1 MIRRKKTEP
10 QPAKP
15 APTLA
20 RLPFSAYIFD
30 FDGVILDALSVRTK
44 AFSYIFRDHPKK
56 ALDEFNKYHLA
67 NGGISRFV
75 KIRYFYEQI
84 LKQELDKET
93 EKKLIAEFAQFV
105 RNKLYNQDLL
115 IADTVMFIE
124 HLPPN
129 LSLFIASGSEQ
140 SELISL
146 CEYLGINT
154 FFTKIVGS
162 PTPKA
167 QNIAALLQEF
177 FLNASDTVFIGD
189 SRSDY
194 EAAQANNIAFYGYN
208 NTDLMGIGDGY
219 IEQFIP
225 LIVKW
230 KKTQS

>member
-20 RLPFSAYIFD
+20 RLPFPAYIFD
-30 FDGVILDALSVRTK
+30 FDGVILDAVSVRTK
-44 AFSYIFRDHPKK
+44 AFLHIFRDHPKK
-56 ALDEFNKYHLA
+56 ALDEFNQYHLA
-67 NGGISRFV
+67 NGGVSRFV
-75 KIRYFYEQI
+75 KIRYFFEQI

-93 EKKLIAEFAQFV
+93 EKKLLDEFALFV

-115 IADTVMFIE
+115 IADTIMFIE

-140 SELISL
+140 TELRSL
-146 CEYLGINT
+146 CEYLGIAS

-162 PTPKA
+162 PTPKT

-177 FLNASDTVFIGD
+177 FLNPSDAVFIGD

-194 EAAQANNIAFYGYN
+194 EAAQANNVAFYGYN
-208 NTDLMGIGDGY
+208 NLDLMGIGDGY

-225 LIVKW
+225 LTIKW
-230 KKTQS
+230 KKTHV

>member
-44 AFSYIFRDHPKK
+44 AFLYIFRDHPKK
-56 ALDEFNKYHLA
+56 ALDEFTKYHLA
-67 NGGISRFV
+67 NGGVSRFV

-84 LKQELDKET
+84 LQQELDKET
-93 EKKLIAEFAQFV
+93 EKKMIAEFAQFV

-146 CEYLGINT
+146 CEYLGIHT

-208 NTDLMGIGDGY
+208 NTDLMGMGDGY

>member
-10 QPAKP
+10 QAAKP

-30 FDGVILDALSVRTK
+30 FDGVILDAISVRTK
-44 AFSYIFRDHPKK
+44 AFSHIFRDHPKK
-56 ALDEFNKYHLA
+56 AVDEFNKYHLA
-67 NGGISRFV
+67 TGGVSRFV

-93 EKKLIAEFAQFV
+93 EKKLLAEFAQFV

-115 IADTVMFIE
+115 IADTMMFIE

-140 SELISL
+140 SELIAL

-162 PTPKA
+162 PAPKA
-167 QNIAALLQEF
+167 QNIATLLQEF

-194 EAAQANNIAFYGYN
+194 EAAQANNVAFYGYN